1 MANLDN
7 NIEKV
12 LVTKE
17 ELEAINARLGAQITK
32 DFEGKNL
39 LVVGILKAR
48 FTFWQTSQDISIC
61 RLNSTSLPF
70 QATAAALVHRVR

>member
-1 MANLDN
+1 MANLDG

-39 LVVGILKAR
+39 LVL
-48 FTFWQTSQDISIC
+48 
-61 RLNSTSLPF
+61 
-70 QATAAALVHRVR
+70 

>member
-32 DFEGKNL
+32 DFEAK
-39 LVVGILKAR
+39 
-48 FTFWQTSQDISIC
+48 
-61 RLNSTSLPF
+61 TSLW
-70 QATAAALVHRVR
+70 

>member
-17 ELEAINARLGAQITK
+17 ELEAINGSPR
-32 DFEGKNL
+32 
-39 LVVGILKAR
+39 
-48 FTFWQTSQDISIC
+48 
-61 RLNSTSLPF
+61 STDNKGF
-70 QATAAALVHRVR
+70 